1 MNRIFQMALVL
12 CLLAVE
18 ASASLDWLERRAIY
32 PFSPLHITP
41 DAAGLPAAT
50 EHRFAV
56 AGAEIFVWSVPPASG
71 QPVIFYL
78 HGNSGNL
85 ASRAARFRYLTQQGF
100 GLLAPTYRGAS
111 GSDGYPSE
119 PAIIADTLAVWQAA
133 SDLVGQT
140 PAIIYG
146 ESLGTGVALALDEQL
161 SRRPGASLPKG
172 IVLEAPY
179 LSMPDIAKAYFP
191 LPDPI
196 LSQIRSRWNSAE
208 RAPDV
213 TTPVLILHGTDD
225 QTVPYTHGQDIF
237 DLLASSQ
244 KEMITVEAGGH
255 NGLWTDPDVRDGLID
270 FIRHYAGP

>member
-1 MNRIFQMALVL
+1 MHRIFQMALVL

-32 PFSPLHITP
+32 PFSPLHTTP

-161 SRRPGASLPKG
+161 SLRPGASLPKG

-225 QTVPYTHGQDIF
+225 QTVPYAHGQGIF

-270 FIRHYAGP
+270 FIRNYASP

>member
-1 MNRIFQMALVL
+1 MHRIFQMSLVL

-41 DAAGLPAAT
+41 EAAGLPTAT

-71 QPVIFYL
+71 QPVVFYL

-85 ASRAARFRYLTQQGF
+85 ASRAARFRFLTQQGF

-133 SDLVGQT
+133 SDLVGET

-161 SRRPGASLPKG
+161 RRRSEAHLPKG

-179 LSMPDIAKAYFP
+179 LSMPDIAKTHFP
-191 LPDPI
+191 LPEPI
-196 LSQIRSRWNSAE
+196 LSQIRSRWNSAR

-213 TTPVLILHGTDD
+213 ITPVLVLHGTDD
-225 QTVPYTHGQDIF
+225 QMVPYAHGQAIF

-244 KEMITVEAGGH
+244 KELITVEAGTH
-255 NGLWTDPDVRDGLID
+255 NGLWTDPTARDRLIK
-270 FIRHYAGP
+270 FIRNIASP